1 MKRGLYDLE
10 KAREMAKASLE
21 HVVAMEQAFCSAN
34 GPTADPQV
42 EFLLDET
49 QRNIMWTAMCDYFT
63 NFE

>member
-1 MKRGLYDLE
+1 
-10 KAREMAKASLE
+10 MAKTSID
-21 HVVAMEQAFCSAN
+21 HVLAMEQEFCATHE
-34 GPTADPQV
+34 PTADPQV